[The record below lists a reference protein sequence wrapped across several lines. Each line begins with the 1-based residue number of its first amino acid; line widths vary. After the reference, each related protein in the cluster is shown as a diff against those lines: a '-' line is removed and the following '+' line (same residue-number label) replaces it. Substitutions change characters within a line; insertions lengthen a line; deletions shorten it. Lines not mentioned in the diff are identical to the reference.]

1 MKKKLRI
8 LIDIAMTVLLMALMG
23 YYITGN
29 KVHEI
34 LGTITFILFIVHN
47 ILNIKWYK
55 SIFKGK
61 HSFQRTF
68 QIIINLLLLLAMIGM
83 MVSGIIISSHVFA
96 FLNIQTTMFG
106 RTLHMAS
113 TSWGFV
119 LMAIHVGLHLNSMM
133 TKINKK
139 MKNNTF
145 EYVYYFMLVLLV
157 VFGIYS
163 FLSLKIWED
172 MFVVNEFKFFDYEQS
187 AVMFYLKYI
196 GMQVAISLIIY
207 FIFNIIT
214 RIKIKKGGVK
224 NEKTNSR

>member
-8 LIDIAMTVLLMALMG
+8 IIDIAMTVLFVILMG

-29 KVHEI
+29 KVHEV
-34 LGTITFILFIVHN
+34 LGTITFVLFMIHN

-68 QIIINLLLLLAMIGM
+68 HIIINLLLFIAMIGM
-83 MVSGIIISSHVFA
+83 MVSGMMISANVFS
-96 FLNIQTTMFG
+96 FLNIQTAMLG
-106 RTLHMAS
+106 RRLHMVS

-139 MKNNTF
+139 MKNSTF
-145 EYVYYFMLVLLV
+145 EYVYYFILVLITA
-157 VFGIYS
+157 FGVYS
-163 FLSLKIWED
+163 FVNLRAWED
-172 MFVVNEFKFFDYEQS
+172 MFLVNDFKFWDYTQS
-187 AVMFYLKYI
+187 PIMFYLKYI
-196 GMQVAISLIIY
+196 GILLFIAFIIY
-207 FIFNIIT
+207 FIFKIIN
-214 RIKIKKGGVK
+214 KIKVRKERK
-224 NEKTNSR
+224 MFKIR